1 MAGKSSTKSRTS
13 KSTPNKPSYL
23 GTLNAIAVG
32 ERGGHEIFSAWSAAT
47 KDRKLK
53 PVLDMIAVREMEHSW
68 AFTKRL
74 SELGFDVKPA
84 KRSKSLAKTVKLMKS
99 KSSDADKFAAFGIGV
114 KKAKSSA
121 ESTDESSETAADG
134 LLQLL
139 ADKSIDPRTG
149 GLLGRFICEER
160 DSGAQLTSAYRSLQ
174 RRAAARKRKKG

>member
-1 MAGKSSTKSRTS
+1 MSRKSAAKTKN
-13 KSTPNKPSYL
+13 KSANKPSYI

-32 ERGGHEIFSAWSAAT
+32 ERGGHELFSAWSAAT
-47 KDRKLK
+47 KDAKLK

-84 KRSKSLAKTVKLMKS
+84 KRSKELAKTIKLMKS
-99 KSSDADKFAAFGIGV
+99 KASDAEKFAAFGIG
-114 KKAKSSA
+114 KQEKRSSDA
-121 ESTDESSETAADG
+121 STTDG

-139 ADKSIDPRTG
+139 ADKSIDPSTG

-160 DSGAQLTSAYRSLQ
+160 DSGAQLTAAYRSLV
-174 RRAAARKRKKG
+174 RRSSAAKRKKG